1 MSSWPGIALAEG
13 VRRQPLSPGSLPE
26 STSQGMSEGQ
36 IRSARRARTT
46 WPASTWTSLQSSG
59 GDHRGLGVRKSSL
72 AFDTLFREG
81 QRRFLETLSAYARQF
96 LGEME
101 KPDVESIEGLSPAIA
116 VDQRSISRGA
126 RSTVGTLTEIV
137 DHLRVVYAR
146 AGRAHCPA
154 CQKPAVQGQTPE
166 EIAQAILRE
175 FGGKNVLLLA
185 TRVRDKKGH
194 HRELLE
200 DLRKQGFV
208 RARVD
213 GVVQRL
219 EEVPELA
226 RYVRHTIEVVV
237 DRIKPDAE
245 HLPRLREALE
255 QALELGGG
263 DVIVSSDGAERSY
276 STSRSCPGCGRELPP
291 LEPRLFSFNSP
302 HGACPDC
309 QGLGEVRRPSLA
321 ALVADPK
328 KTIRGGAL
336 AVTRASGGAL
346 LFPNVDFGFLA
357 KVAEAHG
364 FDLDTPWRALAKSAQ
379 RVVLHG
385 SGEERFED
393 EKGWSGKKFS
403 GSVRWQ
409 RRFSGVL
416 PALEK
421 AAREGKH
428 KQHLAKL
435 FAAQRCE
442 SCRGSRLKPEAGSVL
457 LGGVS
462 LPELVALP
470 IADLGARLKSLALD
484 PREARIARDLVNE
497 IQRRLEFLLE
507 VGLSYLTLD
516 RAADTLSG
524 GEAQRI
530 RLAAQL
536 GAGLSGVLYVLDEP
550 SIGLHARDH
559 ARLIGALER
568 LRDGGNTVV
577 VVEHDEATLRAA
589 DWLVDVSAGAAATAR
604 IVASGPP
611 GTARQGRHRDG
622 EALRG
627 ELVLRPR
634 ARAARATARRW

>member
-36 IRSARRARTT
+36 IRIRKARQNNLAGVDVDIPKHRLVAITGV
-46 WPASTWTSLQSSG
+46 SG
-59 GDHRGLGVRKSSL
+59 SGKSSL

-154 CQKPAVQGQTPE
+154 CQKPVQGQTPE

-393 EKGWSGKKFS
+393 EKG
-403 GSVRWQ
+403 
-409 RRFSGVL
+409 
-416 PALEK
+416 
-421 AAREGKH
+421 
-428 KQHLAKL
+428 
-435 FAAQRCE
+435 
-442 SCRGSRLKPEAGSVL
+442 
-457 LGGVS
+457 
-462 LPELVALP
+462 
-470 IADLGARLKSLALD
+470 
-484 PREARIARDLVNE
+484 
-497 IQRRLEFLLE
+497 
-507 VGLSYLTLD
+507 
-516 RAADTLSG
+516 
-524 GEAQRI
+524 
-530 RLAAQL
+530 
-536 GAGLSGVLYVLDEP
+536 
-550 SIGLHARDH
+550 
-559 ARLIGALER
+559 
-568 LRDGGNTVV
+568 
-577 VVEHDEATLRAA
+577 
-589 DWLVDVSAGAAATAR
+589 
-604 IVASGPP
+604 
-611 GTARQGRHRDG
+611 
-622 EALRG
+622 
-627 ELVLRPR
+627 
-634 ARAARATARRW
+634 